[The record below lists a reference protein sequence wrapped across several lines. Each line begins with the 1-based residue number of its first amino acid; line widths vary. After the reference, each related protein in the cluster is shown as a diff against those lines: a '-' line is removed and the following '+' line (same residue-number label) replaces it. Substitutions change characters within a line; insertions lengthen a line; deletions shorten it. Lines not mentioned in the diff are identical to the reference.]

1 MGSRRRHRRTAGWH
15 HRSPYRTTQRDAPRL
30 RVAGAFPGGA
40 RPRSQH
46 CVLCAAPC
54 GRSSQLD
61 ASRRE
66 CLSAV
71 RRTDSEVVARVL
83 AALFLLCMALG
94 GALGDPLN
102 GGLFDLFVG
111 YRPLFV
117 MMAAYTALACVA
129 VQLVQRVPAKPKRPY
144 CQRARIVARD
154 CLVVHF
160 DVVISRQ
167 NPVGSRRRR
176 DSPLSCSGWLHTR
189 RCEGVGCQIQF
200 RVARR

>member
-1 MGSRRRHRRTAGWH
+1 
-15 HRSPYRTTQRDAPRL
+15 
-30 RVAGAFPGGA
+30 
-40 RPRSQH
+40 
-46 CVLCAAPC
+46 
-54 GRSSQLD
+54 
-61 ASRRE
+61 
-66 CLSAV
+66 
-71 RRTDSEVVARVL
+71 
-83 AALFLLCMALG
+83 MALG

-189 RCEGVGCQIQF
+189 RCVGV
-200 RVARR
+200 